1 MKAIFIILGFLF
13 TIIGVIG
20 VILPI
25 LPTTPFLLIASFC
38 FMKGSDKLNN
48 WFKST
53 KLYKYNLE
61 SFDQNRSMTF
71 KTKAVILGFA
81 TIMLLIPFIKVPVLP
96 MRIFIIV
103 LIILKYY
110 FFIFKIK
117 TVKPEKKRKTVLVE
131 E

>member
-53 KLYKYNLE
+53 KLYKNNLE
-61 SFDQNRSMTF
+61 SFDKNRSMTF

-81 TIMLLIPFIKVPVLP
+81 TIMLLIPFITVPVLP

>member
-25 LPTTPFLLIASFC
+25 LPTIPFLLIASFC

-53 KLYKYNLE
+53 KLYKNNLE
-61 SFDQNRSMTF
+61 SFDKNRSMTF

>member
-1 MKAIFIILGFLF
+1 MEAIFIILGFLF

-81 TIMLLIPFIKVPVLP
+81 TIMLLIPFITVPVLP

>member
-1 MKAIFIILGFLF
+1 MKAMFIILGFLF
-13 TIIGVIG
+13 TIIGAIG

-53 KLYKYNLE
+53 KLYKNNLK
-61 SFDQNRSMTF
+61 SFDKNRSMTF
-71 KTKAVILGFA
+71 KTKVIILGFA
-81 TIMLLIPFIKVPVLP
+81 SVMLLIPFITVPVLP
-96 MRIFIIV
+96 MRIFIIA

-117 TVKPEKKRKTVLVE
+117 TVKPEKKTVLIE
-131 E
+131 K

>member
-81 TIMLLIPFIKVPVLP
+81 TIMLLIPFITVPVLP

>member
-1 MKAIFIILGFLF
+1 MEAIFIILGFLF

-61 SFDQNRSMTF
+61 SFNKNRSMTF

>member
-1 MKAIFIILGFLF
+1 MEAIFIILGFLF

>member
-20 VILPI
+20 IILPI

-53 KLYKYNLE
+53 KLYKNNLE
-61 SFDQNRSMTF
+61 SFNKNRSMTF

-81 TIMLLIPFIKVPVLP
+81 TIMLLIPFITVPVLP